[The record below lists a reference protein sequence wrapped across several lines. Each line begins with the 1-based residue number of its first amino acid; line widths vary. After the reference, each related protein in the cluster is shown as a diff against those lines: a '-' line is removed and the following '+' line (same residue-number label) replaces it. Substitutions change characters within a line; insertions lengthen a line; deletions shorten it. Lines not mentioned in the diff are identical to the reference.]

1 MNRKKLVVCLVA
13 LASIFTTPAGAQ
25 AQASNDMLQHRLVAL
40 PAQKQ
45 QWDKFNR
52 QGRGEISGLVENVQ
66 TSIPAFERSKDNIA
80 YVLSYKG
87 NIIAENY
94 SYGTDAS
101 SQLYG
106 YSITKSVVGA
116 LALLA
121 MCEKGINPNEAIGA
135 RSERLRNTLWSNASI
150 QNVSSMSSGV
160 VSNWVSKHQRSNFIE
175 TLQRQATPLEQL
187 MKEQRAT
194 GRVGSFEYSGFDA
207 NALGL
212 FVEDQYKQKISS
224 VFAAK
229 IWRNM
234 PSSVDGY
241 WQTTKDKENVGAFG
255 LMMTARDWVQLG
267 RYVAHLNKTNPC
279 FRQSLSNAIN
289 DRVRSAGNGKGY
301 AFQFWL
307 PNGKGNQ
314 VEMLGVDGQRV
325 LIDFE
330 KELVLFV
337 YSLKDNGVSDAG
349 WHAINSIG
357 TN

>member
-13 LASIFTTPAGAQ
+13 LASIFTTPAGVQ
-25 AQASNDMLQHRLVAL
+25 AQASNDMLQHRLVSL

-45 QWDKFNR
+45 QWDKLNR
-52 QGRGEISGLVENVQ
+52 QGRGQISGLVENPQ
-66 TSIPAFERSKDNIA
+66 TTIAAFDRSKDNIA

-87 NIIAENY
+87 NIIAEKY

-106 YSITKSVVGA
+106 YSVTKSVVGT

-121 MCEKGINPNEAIGA
+121 MCEKGINPSEAMGA
-135 RSERLRNTLWSNASI
+135 RSDRLRNTLWSGVPI
-150 QNVSSMSSGV
+150 QSVANMSSGV
-160 VSNWVSKHQRSNFIE
+160 VSNWVSKHQRSNFVE
-175 TLQRQATPLEQL
+175 TLERKATPLEQL
-187 MKEQRAT
+187 MREKGAT
-194 GRVGSFEYSGFDA
+194 GRAGSFEYSGFDA

-212 FVEDQYKQKISS
+212 FVEDQYKQKLSS
-224 VFAAK
+224 IFATK

-234 PSSVDGY
+234 PSSSDGY
-241 WQTTKDKENVGAFG
+241 WQTTKNKENIGAFG
-255 LMMTARDWVQLG
+255 LMMSARDWVQLG

-307 PNGKGNQ
+307 PNGKGSQ
-314 VEMLGVDGQRV
+314 LEMLGVDGQRV

-330 KELVLFV
+330 REVVLFV

-349 WHAINSIG
+349 WRAINSIAS
-357 TN
+357 N